1 MAISPNNVTL
11 AAPGGSGLFPKMAEQ
26 GAGQA
31 LAKQGPE
38 DLSRLAYAWL
48 PAAAAAAGQA
58 AQAAEVPTTCSEAL
72 SGEPSAPEQ
81 QAAYAWQQ
89 ADSVVGLRAAKR
101 QCLDPLL
108 PAWGRRQPAGPS
120 RRPHYDGG
128 CFADRFRERFLTP
141 GAQQPAGSS
150 EDGSEQEGVC
160 ATAFLQRIS
169 SGRPVRR
176 AAAGAAAAAAAAVAA
191 ELNHNPASWPSSRA
205 DAPYFNSGHPA
216 SKVSMAKQEQPAAA
230 APVVPPPVPQFRHN
244 RKQKHVQRS
253 AFD

>member
-1 MAISPNNVTL
+1 MKVSPHILCTQHPSPHNRPSRPSCTCFAGNSLPGCSHSQRTASGDSSQSTELPATQAFTSLQQALGLLQTAGPRASSWLHHAAQRPGSQQQRGYLPAPKSSTLPQAVSMSVEMAISPNNVTL

-108 PAWGRRQPAGPS
+108 PAWGR
-120 RRPHYDGG
+120 
-128 CFADRFRERFLTP
+128 
-141 GAQQPAGSS
+141 
-150 EDGSEQEGVC
+150 
-160 ATAFLQRIS
+160 
-169 SGRPVRR
+169 
-176 AAAGAAAAAAAAVAA
+176 
-191 ELNHNPASWPSSRA
+191 
-205 DAPYFNSGHPA
+205 
-216 SKVSMAKQEQPAAA
+216 
-230 APVVPPPVPQFRHN
+230 
-244 RKQKHVQRS
+244 
-253 AFD
+253 